1 MKPFVSVDLK
11 SSSHVFIRHDAVK
24 KALQMPYDGPFKV
37 IERSEKFFKVD
48 VNGNEKNIS
57 VDRLKPAFMPYEN
70 PTQHDHS
77 YSAEITDRKKKV
89 KSVDFK
95 I

>member
-1 MKPFVSVDLK
+1 M
-11 SSSHVFIRHDAVK
+11 
-24 KALQMPYDGPFKV
+24 
-37 IERSEKFFKVD
+37 VD

-57 VDRLKPAFMPYEN
+57 MDRLKPAFMRYEN

-77 YSAEITDRKKKV
+77 YSAEIATKKENI

-95 I
+95 M